1 MSKKTDAPAQSG
13 ESLLGDILLEE
24 VVEALDEA
32 RGVLP
37 IIVPP
42 LPHAVS
48 PADRQPHDPKA
59 KLHEGHSKGEVAN
72 ERPDTPG
79 HHRHGG

>member
-1 MSKKTDAPAQSG
+1 MTKKTDAPAQSG

-32 RGVLP
+32 RGTLP

-42 LPHAVS
+42 LPHDAT
-48 PADRQPHDPKA
+48 PAEHAQHGGKGKPHDGHGKA
-59 KLHEGHSKGEVAN
+59 EVAGQ
-72 ERPDTPG
+72 RPDLPG
-79 HHRHGG
+79 HHRHGD